1 MSEMADAIRALS
13 AEKGID
19 EDSIR
24 QTIERMITATY
35 QKSFGKGYTNC
46 IVTFS
51 DDMTD
56 VKIYSRKTVVD
67 GVYDPVVEIE
77 LEEAKQLTPEAEI
90 GDELDIL
97 LDPKKDFS
105 RGAVSVGKQDAHK
118 NLNENSRNKLL
129 EEYKNKIGEI
139 IIGYYQREY
148 KGNIFVD
155 LGKIEG
161 VLPVKY
167 QSPRETYEKNDRI
180 KALIK
185 DVKKGGSGIQLVLSR
200 TDEDFVRSI
209 LELEVPE
216 IADNTIVVKSIS
228 REAGYRTKI
237 AVYSNKMDVDPVGAC
252 VGLKGVRI
260 TNVIRELEGEKIDVL
275 RYDED
280 PHVFIKNAL
289 SPAEVKRVII
299 KDSEKREALAVVSE
313 ENFSIAIGKMGQNVR
328 LANKLCDWL
337 IDVKT
342 ENQLTDEDLVE
353 NDTRRAAEELF
364 STQETVEEITL
375 ISQLPGLDPAVVEAI
390 KAAGFDEIE
399 SFIDA
404 YDNGSLDLLEGVSK
418 EQIENVNSVLNE
430 YVEIEDEEPEVSEDG
445 ASEEEEYFCPECN
458 TRITADMTKCP
469 HCGVEIS
476 FEEE

>member
-1 MSEMADAIRALS
+1 M
-13 AEKGID
+13 
-19 EDSIR
+19 
-24 QTIERMITATY
+24 
-35 QKSFGKGYTNC
+35 
-46 IVTFS
+46 
-51 DDMTD
+51 
-56 VKIYSRKTVVD
+56 
-67 GVYDPVVEIE
+67 
-77 LEEAKQLTPEAEI
+77 
-90 GDELDIL
+90 
-97 LDPKKDFS
+97 
-105 RGAVSVGKQDAHK
+105 
-118 NLNENSRNKLL
+118 
-129 EEYKNKIGEI
+129 
-139 IIGYYQREY
+139 
-148 KGNIFVD
+148 
-155 LGKIEG
+155 
-161 VLPVKY
+161 
-167 QSPRETYEKNDRI
+167 
-180 KALIK
+180 
-185 DVKKGGSGIQLVLSR
+185 SR

-430 YVEIEDEEPEVSEDG
+430 YVEIEDEEPEVSEDE